1 MASKK
6 GTVTDPSAPPFAT
19 RGGAPSTP
27 GMSGKPADFSK
38 TPSGN
43 QPRGQRGTDYTRT
56 ARPDATPDDAQQPQP
71 TEWPSTAQTP
81 GSPAQR
87 ADASSIPRDGSF
99 PPATPASTRG
109 GQCDPGPQP
118 ARSPFKNMK

>member
-87 ADASSIPRDGSF
+87 ADGRRQSPATARSPRD
-99 PPATPASTRG
+99 AREHARRAVH
-109 GQCDPGPQP
+109 PGPQP